1 MQAAATAQSG
11 QQTRRLLAGEEEPG
25 IFRRLLQR
33 FQQCVGGGIGQ
44 QGGIANPYHLR
55 PTEARALIE
64 LVVDIAHRVN
74 TQRALAFL
82 GAQRVVIRVRT
93 GLHQLATVA
102 VTAAFM
108 PFGLAAHQEA
118 AQRIHQRL
126 AAHPAQGL

>member
-1 MQAAATAQSG
+1 MPATIIAVANQKG
-11 QQTRRLLAGEEEPG
+11 G
-25 IFRRLLQR
+25 
-33 FQQCVGGGIGQ
+33 VGKTTSSS
-44 QGGIANPYHLR
+44 NL
-55 PTEARALIE
+55 ARALIE

-74 TQRALAFL
+74 TQRAFAFL
-82 GAQRVVIRVRT
+82 GAQRVVIGVRT
-93 GLHQLATVA
+93 GLHQLAAVA